1 MLDLTKTI
9 SMSGYSYVDQD
20 VADYDEGSTTT
31 HKERVPVVYLSADVS
46 DSGAEPHVSFTIN
59 NKDLYIAN
67 KKACDAEISEFYTQ
81 ALSLVK

>member
-9 SMSGYSYVDQD
+9 SMSGYSYVEQN
-20 VADYDEGSTTT
+20 VADYEGSTTT

-46 DSGAEPHVSFTIN
+46 DSGAEPHVSFTIQ

-67 KKACDAEISEFYTQ
+67 KKTCDAEISEFYIQ

>member
-9 SMSGYSYVDQD
+9 SMSGYSYVEQD
-20 VADYDEGSTTT
+20 VSDYEGSTTT

-67 KKACDAEISEFYTQ
+67 KKTCDAEISEFYTQ